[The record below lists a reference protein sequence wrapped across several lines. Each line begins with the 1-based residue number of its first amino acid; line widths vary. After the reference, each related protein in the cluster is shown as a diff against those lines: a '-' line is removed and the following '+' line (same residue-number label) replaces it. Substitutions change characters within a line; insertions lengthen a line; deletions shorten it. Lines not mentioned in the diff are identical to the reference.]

1 MNVLNTLVA
10 YSLPLVPKFIVRQFS
25 KRYVAGDDIQDAVSV
40 IKALNEKGIVATA
53 DVLGEFCN
61 ERKKAEASA
70 EIYFELLRAIEHNG
84 LQSHVSVKLTQLG
97 LKIDK
102 TFCLNIVRQIIKS
115 AKSYNN
121 FVRLDMEDSS
131 CTSDTIDIFLAL
143 KKEYDNVG
151 VVLQSYL
158 RRTSADAMNLAGV
171 TANIR
176 LCKGIYIEPRT
187 IAYKDPTL
195 INQNFLS
202 VLEFLLQRRSYTGI
216 ATHDEKLVFGAE
228 RIIENLKLKTSE
240 YEFQM
245 LLGVD
250 EELRDIIVERSHPM
264 RVYVPFGRD
273 WHSYCV
279 RRLKEN
285 PQIAGYVMK
294 AMMPVK

>member
-158 RRTSADAMNLAGV
+158 RRTSADAMNLTRV

-250 EELRDIIVERSHPM
+250 EELRDIIVERGHPM